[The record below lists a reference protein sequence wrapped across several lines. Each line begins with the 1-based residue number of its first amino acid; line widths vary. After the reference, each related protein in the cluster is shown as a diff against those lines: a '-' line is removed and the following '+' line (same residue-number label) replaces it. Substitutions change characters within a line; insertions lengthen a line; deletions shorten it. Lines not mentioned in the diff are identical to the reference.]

1 MCITCSSYGYVAT
14 TRRVSRVMRA
24 GGHYRRTWP
33 RAASRRLIHYPLPIP
48 KQPAFAAGQPAGC
61 PVASQV
67 CHEILSLPLH
77 PAMHDE
83 DVDAIADAVN
93 AFDS

>member
-1 MCITCSSYGYVAT
+1 M
-14 TRRVSRVMRA
+14 
-24 GGHYRRTWP
+24 
-33 RAASRRLIHYPLPIP
+33 PIP
-48 KQPAFAAGQPAGC
+48 KQPAFAAAAPAGC

-77 PAMHDE
+77 PAMHDG

>member
-1 MCITCSSYGYVAT
+1 MKRSLFGAFG
-14 TRRVSRVMRA
+14 A
-24 GGHYRRTWP
+24 L
-33 RAASRRLIHYPLPIP
+33 AAMALFA
-48 KQPAFAAGQPAGC
+48 QPAFASGQPAGC
-61 PVASQV
+61 PIASQV

-77 PAMHDE
+77 PAMHDD